1 MEWVA
6 KRLTNYILA
15 KQVISEESRAAYEYG
30 FQTGLE
36 QSICILVTIVAAM
49 CMNRVWECVLL
60 LVVFFL
66 QRAYVKGIHMKQY
79 WSCFLLS
86 CGVVIA
92 GLYGCGRVAVSGKM
106 EIIIALVCLL
116 LVQLASRRFGM
127 QEDEAAVRFFEKQ
140 RKRIAWLVALS
151 IVVLYV
157 VQWENGLFVVCYTEL
172 VMLVSTVAQLIKE
185 KLGNRKNGRSN
196 SGSY

>member
-15 KQVISEESRAAYEYG
+15 KQVITEENRAAYEYG

-36 QSICILVTIVAAM
+36 QMLCIVVSLTVAA
-49 CMNRVWECVLL
+49 CMNRMWECVLL

-86 CGVVIA
+86 CGVVIV
-92 GLYGCGRVAVSGKM
+92 GLYGCDRFVMSGKVEM
-106 EIIIALVCLL
+106 IVALVCLL
-116 LVQLASRRFGM
+116 FVQLASRQFVT
-127 QEDEAAVRFFEKQ
+127 QEDEAAIRFFEKQ
-140 RKRIAWLVALS
+140 RKRIAWIVALA
-151 IVVLYV
+151 ITVLYV
-157 VQWENGLFVVCYTEL
+157 TQWKTGLFVVCYTEL
-172 VMLVSTVAQLIKE
+172 VMLASTVAQLIKE
-185 KLGNRKNGRSN
+185 KLGNRKNG
-196 SGSY
+196 

>member
-86 CGVVIA
+86 CGVVIV
-92 GLYGCGRVAVSGKM
+92 GLYGCGRVAVSGEM

-140 RKRIAWLVALS
+140 RKRIAWLVVLS

-185 KLGNRKNGRSN
+185 KLGNRKNG
-196 SGSY
+196 

>member
-86 CGVVIA
+86 CGVVIV
-92 GLYGCGRVAVSGKM
+92 GLCGCGRVAVSGEM

-185 KLGNRKNGRSN
+185 KLGNRKNG
-196 SGSY
+196 

>member
-86 CGVVIA
+86 CGVVIV
-92 GLYGCGRVAVSGKM
+92 GLYGCGRVAVSGEM

-140 RKRIAWLVALS
+140 RKRIAWLVVLS
-151 IVVLYV
+151 IFVLYV

-185 KLGNRKNGRSN
+185 KLGNRKNG
-196 SGSY
+196 

>member
-36 QSICILVTIVAAM
+36 QSICILVTIVVAM

-92 GLYGCGRVAVSGKM
+92 GLYGCGRVAVSGEM

-185 KLGNRKNGRSN
+185 KLGNRKNG
-196 SGSY
+196 

>member
-92 GLYGCGRVAVSGKM
+92 GLYGCGRVAVSGEM

-172 VMLVSTVAQLIKE
+172 VILVSTVAQLIKE
-185 KLGNRKNGRSN
+185 KLGNRKKW
-196 SGSY
+196 

>member
-86 CGVVIA
+86 CGVVIV
-92 GLYGCGRVAVSGKM
+92 GLYGCGRVAVSGEM

-185 KLGNRKNGRSN
+185 KLGNRKNG
-196 SGSY
+196 

>member
-92 GLYGCGRVAVSGKM
+92 GLYGCGRVAVSGEM

>member
-86 CGVVIA
+86 CGVVIV
-92 GLYGCGRVAVSGKM
+92 GLYGCGRVAVSGEM

-140 RKRIAWLVALS
+140 RKRIAWLVVLS

-185 KLGNRKNGRSN
+185 KLGNRRNG
-196 SGSY
+196 

>member
-36 QSICILVTIVAAM
+36 QSICILVAIVAAM

-92 GLYGCGRVAVSGKM
+92 GLYGCGRVAVSGEM

-185 KLGNRKNGRSN
+185 KLGNRKNG
-196 SGSY
+196 

>member
-86 CGVVIA
+86 CGVVIV
-92 GLYGCGRVAVSGKM
+92 GLYGCGRVAVSGEM

-151 IVVLYV
+151 IVALYV

-185 KLGNRKNGRSN
+185 KLGNRKNG
-196 SGSY
+196 

>member
-92 GLYGCGRVAVSGKM
+92 GLYGCGRVAVSGEM

-157 VQWENGLFVVCYTEL
+157 MQWENGLFIVCYTEL

-185 KLGNRKNGRSN
+185 KLGNRKNG
-196 SGSY
+196 

>member
-92 GLYGCGRVAVSGKM
+92 GLYGCGRVAVSGEM

-185 KLGNRKNGRSN
+185 KLGNRKNG
-196 SGSY
+196 

>member
-15 KQVISEESRAAYEYG
+15 KQVIPEEQRAAYEYG

-36 QSICILVTIVAAM
+36 QSICILVTMLVAA
-49 CMNRVWECVLL
+49 CMNRVWECILL

-86 CGVVIA
+86 CSVVIA
-92 GLYGCGRVAVSGKM
+92 GLYGCGRVVISGTL
-106 EIIIALVCLL
+106 ELVITLVCLGI
-116 LVQLASRRFGM
+116 VQAAAGAFTAD
-127 QEDEAAVRFFEKQ
+127 EDEAAMRFYNRQ
-140 RKRIAWLVALS
+140 RKRIACLVVV
-151 IVVLYV
+151 ITFVLYV
-157 VQWENGLFVVCYTEL
+157 IGWKNGLFVMCYTEL
-172 VMLVSTVAQLIKE
+172 VMFVSTLAQLGKE
-185 KLGNRKNGRSN
+185 KLGNKENG
-196 SGSY
+196 

>member
-15 KQVISEESRAAYEYG
+15 KQVITEENRAAYEYG

-36 QSICILVTIVAAM
+36 QMICIVVTLTVAA
-49 CMNRVWECVLL
+49 CMNRVWECILL

-86 CGVVIA
+86 CTVVIV
-92 GLYGCGRVAVSGKM
+92 GLYGCGR
-106 EIIIALVCLL
+106 IIISDRIELMVAFACLI
-116 LVQLASRRFGM
+116 LVQLASGRFTTN
-127 QEDEAAVRFFEKQ
+127 EDAAAIRFFERQ
-140 RKRIAWLVALS
+140 RRRIACLVAGTAVL
-151 IVVLYV
+151 LYV
-157 VQWENGLFVVCYTEL
+157 VQWKNGLFVVCYTEL
-172 VMLVSTVAQLIKE
+172 VMFVSTMAQLMKE
-185 KLGNRKNGRSN
+185 KLGNRRNG
-196 SGSY
+196 

>member
-86 CGVVIA
+86 CGVVIV
-92 GLYGCGRVAVSGKM
+92 GLYGCGRVAVSGEM

-157 VQWENGLFVVCYTEL
+157 AQWENGLFVVCYTEL

-185 KLGNRKNGRSN
+185 KLGNRKNG
-196 SGSY
+196 

>member
-36 QSICILVTIVAAM
+36 QSICILVTIVVAM

-92 GLYGCGRVAVSGKM
+92 GLYGCGRVAVSGEM
-106 EIIIALVCLL
+106 EIIIIALVCLL

-157 VQWENGLFVVCYTEL
+157 AQWENGLFVVCYTEL

-185 KLGNRKNGRSN
+185 KLGNRKNG
-196 SGSY
+196 

>member
-92 GLYGCGRVAVSGKM
+92 GLYGCGRVAVSGEM

-157 VQWENGLFVVCYTEL
+157 MQWENGLFVVCYTEL

-185 KLGNRKNGRSN
+185 KLGNRKNG
-196 SGSY
+196 

>member
-86 CGVVIA
+86 CGVVIV
-92 GLYGCGRVAVSGKM
+92 GLYGCGRVAVSGEM

-185 KLGNRKNGRSN
+185 KLGNRRNG
-196 SGSY
+196 

>member
-92 GLYGCGRVAVSGKM
+92 GLYGCGRVVVSGEM

-157 VQWENGLFVVCYTEL
+157 MQWENGLFVVCYTEL

-185 KLGNRKNGRSN
+185 KLGNRKNG
-196 SGSY
+196 

>member
-15 KQVISEESRAAYEYG
+15 KRVISEESRAAYEYG

-92 GLYGCGRVAVSGKM
+92 GLYGCGRVAVSGEM

-157 VQWENGLFVVCYTEL
+157 MQWENGLFVVCYTEL

-185 KLGNRKNGRSN
+185 KLGNRKNG
-196 SGSY
+196 

>member
-36 QSICILVTIVAAM
+36 QSICILVTIVVAM
-49 CMNRVWECVLL
+49 CMNRVWECILL

-92 GLYGCGRVAVSGKM
+92 GLYGCGRVAVSGEM

-185 KLGNRKNGRSN
+185 KLGKRKKW
-196 SGSY
+196 